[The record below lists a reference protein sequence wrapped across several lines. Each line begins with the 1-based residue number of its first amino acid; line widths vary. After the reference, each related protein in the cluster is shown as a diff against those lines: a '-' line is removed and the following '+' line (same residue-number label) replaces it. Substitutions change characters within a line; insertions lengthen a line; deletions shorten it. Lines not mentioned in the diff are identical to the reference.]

1 MYFMKML
8 LKIMVLIASL
18 GLAVNYIMPSMD
30 GRTKRKLRKK
40 AKRFQHRAEDMLDRA
55 MMPLR

>member
-1 MYFMKML
+1 MKML

-40 AKRFQHRAEDMLDRA
+40 AKRFQHRAEGMLDRA

>member
-1 MYFMKML
+1 MKML

-18 GLAVNYIMPSMD
+18 ALAVNYIMPSMD

-40 AKRFQHRAEDMLDRA
+40 AKKFQHRAGDMLDRA
-55 MMPLR
+55 MIPLR